1 MNIKTKKAYPLY
13 NCFEREKDYIKSK
26 RLSFIM
32 LLFVF
37 AVLIIFNI
45 NFIVQEIVEVTKAE
59 FLQENIENT
68 EYIKINNQEKRRL
81 LADYSEFIIY
91 NGYKEEKKEEVVKKE
106 VKKEEVKKVEKIKP
120 VKQFKKVE
128 KKEVKKANPQKKSEN
143 VNVEKKSTKATA
155 GSQINQIKDMK
166 NEAASNI
173 VYMMERYKKYPK
185 QARRLSAEGI
195 TNITFSI
202 EKNGVVTG
210 AEITKSSGYS
220 VLDNAALKAAQKIV
234 GLNAVNNSNYN
245 EYLKVTVPVDFY
257 LK

>member
-1 MNIKTKKAYPLY
+1 MEIKAKKIYPLY
-13 NCFEREKDYIKSK
+13 NCFEREKDYITSK
-26 RLSFIM
+26 RLSFLMIM
-32 LLFVF
+32 FIF
-37 AVLIIFNI
+37 AVLTVLNTKLVFQD
-45 NFIVQEIVEVTKAE
+45 IVDVAKAE

-68 EYIKINNQEKRRL
+68 EHIRVENQEKRRL

-91 NGYKEEKKEEVVKKE
+91 NGYREEKKQEVIKENVKKINHVKQVKKKE
-106 VKKEEVKKVEKIKP
+106 VKQVK
-120 VKQFKKVE
+120 
-128 KKEVKKANPQKKSEN
+128 PQNEN
-143 VNVEKKSTKATA
+143 VKVFDTSLKAIA
-155 GSQINQIKDMK
+155 GSQISKIKDMK
-166 NEAASNI
+166 NEAAANI

-210 AEITKSSGYS
+210 AEITKSSGYT
-220 VLDNAALKAAQKIV
+220 VLDKAALKAAQKIV
-234 GLNAVNNSNYN
+234 GLNAVNSNSYN